1 MSRSKIFVSCLAL
14 LLFVFLPI
22 TRADEWNKKTI
33 ITFDKPVEVPGMVLP
48 AGTYVFRLAD
58 SQSDRH
64 IVQILNKDENH
75 VYATILAIPDYRLQP
90 TGQTVVQFEERAAN
104 APQAIQAWFYPG
116 DNYGD
121 EFVYP
126 EVRARQI
133 AQASSQPVLATK
145 APPQTPSEMK
155 TAPVETVR
163 PETPQKQTEVA
174 QAAPP
179 PAPPQQTEQQP
190 AAAPAQPAQPLPK
203 TASPLPLIGLL
214 GLSSLGI
221 GGVLR
226 AMAKRSA

>member
-1 MSRSKIFVSCLAL
+1 MSRSKTFVSCLAL

-33 ITFDKPVEVPGMVLP
+33 ITFDKPVEIPGMVLP

-64 IVQILNKDENH
+64 IVQVLNKDENH

-90 TGQTVVQFEERAAN
+90 TGQTVIQFEERAAN

-133 AQASSQPVLATK
+133 AQASNQPVLATK

-155 TAPVETVR
+155 TAPVETVK
-163 PETPQKQTEVA
+163 PETTPQKQTEVA

-190 AAAPAQPAQPLPK
+190 APSAAPAQPLPK